1 LPRHDMSRCR
11 PTQADTFRQRAGEGR
26 VPTVWRS
33 RGDALVPIFWTT
45 IGRPDPPGNAQANGL
60 LKHSAYFSQG
70 RQRQRTPAAGGDR
83 RQLEQPV
90 PRTCPVSLGGASPDN
105 ARRSGPTGCDILSAT
120 GAYGARE
127 TALVVMLAGAAA
139 GYGEDR
145 RRPVTGGA
153 VRGSRRAVGLASE
166 GRGGSCRATR
176 HPLPRSASCREHP
189 PRRRWREP
197 A

>member
-1 LPRHDMSRCR
+1 MRR
-11 PTQADTFRQRAGEGR
+11 P
-26 VPTVWRS
+26 
-33 RGDALVPIFWTT
+33 
-45 IGRPDPPGNAQANGL
+45 NGL

-83 RQLEQPV
+83 IQLEQPV
-90 PRTCPVSLGGASPDN
+90 LGYALSVLGSPRADQAWHLMAWPSP
-105 ARRSGPTGCDILSAT
+105 SGPLEGPAAT

-153 VRGSRRAVGLASE
+153 VRGSRCVVGLASE

-176 HPLPRSASCREHP
+176 HP
-189 PRRRWREP
+189 RWREP

>member
-1 LPRHDMSRCR
+1 MACPGAARPRRIHSGSVRVKAVCRRCGDRAEMHLRPSSGPRQAGRILPGMRR
-11 PTQADTFRQRAGEGR
+11 P
-26 VPTVWRS
+26 
-33 RGDALVPIFWTT
+33 
-45 IGRPDPPGNAQANGL
+45 NGL

-90 PRTCPVSLGGASPDN
+90 LGYALSVLGFA
-105 ARRSGPTGCDILSAT
+105 ARRSGLASDGLALAVRPAG
-120 GAYGARE
+120 GASGGWRIWRE
-127 TALVVMLAGAAA
+127 GDRPGRDAGGRGS

-153 VRGSRRAVGLASE
+153 VRGSRCAVGLASE

-176 HPLPRSASCREHP
+176 HP
-189 PRRRWREP
+189 RWREP